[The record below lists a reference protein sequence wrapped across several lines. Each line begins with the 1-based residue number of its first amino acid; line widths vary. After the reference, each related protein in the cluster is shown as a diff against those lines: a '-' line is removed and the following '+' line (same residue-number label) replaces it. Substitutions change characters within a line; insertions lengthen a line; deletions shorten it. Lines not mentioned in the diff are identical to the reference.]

1 MNNIQLTEEEKNLLP
16 CQPIMAIKSIR
27 DRTDCSLKEAK
38 EAVDSHPKYKT
49 TIERYDRLCPEC
61 GEPVCVECDGCRCIC
76 GKLIIDVYPKSVHE
90 KLEQLIKEIDDPF
103 VDNLRIAKKSNVNEV
118 EKYKDYRWDGCC
130 GFVDEKFTAPEDN
143 EIYLIGFNYG
153 H

>member
-1 MNNIQLTEEEKNLLP
+1 MIKLIEEEEKLLP
-16 CQPIMAIKSIR
+16 CNPIMAIKSIR
-27 DRTDCSLKEAK
+27 DRADCSLREAK

-49 TIERYDRLCPEC
+49 RIELYDRLCPVCE
-61 GEPVCVECDGCRCIC
+61 EPVCIQCNGCRCIC
-76 GKLIIDVYPKSVHE
+76 GNLIIEAYPKSVQE
-90 KLEQLIKEIDDPF
+90 KLEQLIAEVDDTCID
-103 VDNLRIAKKSNVNEV
+103 NERIARKSNINEV

-130 GFVDEKFTAPEDN
+130 GFVDEEFTAPEDG